1 MENSLLYGNEA
12 QILNDGW
19 SNVISGLGTM
29 RDRRENTSFTSDN
42 ILSDQT
48 LMNIWESEGLGA
60 QIVDIPAED
69 MVTKWF
75 YVEADTDNRIVKSL
89 QKIGAKKAIE
99 QALKWASLFGASI
112 VIMRID
118 DGGRLESPV
127 NVAKIKNIEAL
138 DVYDKRDVMIM
149 PEDIYKNER
158 DVKYG
163 KPKFYT
169 VNNMTTGEMF
179 RVHESRVLRFDGLEL
194 PIAEKTRNNGW
205 GGSRLQRVYTRL
217 RGLGESLAGVEHINS
232 EFIMNVLK
240 MKNLQALLL
249 NKDGATNLMNRIH
262 IMDMVKGLMNTTVID
277 SNEEFERV
285 TSVGVSG
292 LRELIDVLIDVV
304 CGITGIP
311 RIKLI
316 GDQSKGLGGEAAGT
330 LRLYYDKIAHR
341 QETELQPEIDKLIGY
356 VRMYAANNI
365 SELDAV
371 SKFKTLYQM
380 SDKEEAEIKLLN
392 AKSDGV
398 YIQSG
403 VPMEFFV
410 KSRFGGQSYGNNV
423 VLPPDYVKVIEKQ
436 SADKL
441 YKEAKEQQKK
451 PEGVNMAAKGNEGKN
466 NE

>member
-1 MENSLLYGNEA
+1 MDSLLSGSHVE
-12 QILNDGW
+12 IVNDGW
-19 SNVISGLGTM
+19 SNILSGLGTL
-29 RDRRENTSFTSDN
+29 RDRRERTTFTSDN
-42 ILSDQT
+42 MLTDQT
-48 LMNIWESEGLGA
+48 LISIYEAEGLGA
-60 QIVDIPAED
+60 QIIDIPAED

-75 YVEADTDNRIVKSL
+75 YIEADTDNRIVKYL
-89 QKIGAKKAIE
+89 QKIGAKKATE
-99 QALKWASLFGASI
+99 QGLKWGSLFGSAI
-112 VIMRID
+112 IIMRID

-127 NVAKIKNIEAL
+127 KLNKIRGIEAL

-149 PEDIYKNER
+149 PDDLYQNKRNP
-158 DVKYG
+158 KYG
-163 KPKFYT
+163 KPERYT

-179 RVHESRVLRFDGLEL
+179 KVHESRILRFDGLSL
-194 PIAEKTRNNGW
+194 PNYERIRNNGW

-240 MKNLQALLL
+240 LKNLQSLLS
-249 NKDGATNLMNRIH
+249 NKEGSTNLFNRIE

-277 SNEEFERV
+277 ANEEFERV

-292 LRELIDVLIDVV
+292 LRELIDVLIDVL
-304 CGITGIP
+304 CGIAGIP

-341 QETELQPEIDKLIGY
+341 QETELQPEMDKLCLY
-356 VRMYAANNI
+356 VKQVVAPEMND
-365 SELDAV
+365 LDV
-371 SKFKTLYQM
+371 TVKFKTLYQM

-398 YIQSG
+398 YFQSG
-403 VPMEFFV
+403 APIEYFL

-423 VLPPDYVKVIEKQ
+423 VFPPDFIKLLESQ
-436 SADKL
+436 GAEKL
-441 YKEAKEQQKK
+441 YKEAKERIEK
-451 PEGVNMAAKGNEGKN
+451 PESVNMAARGEEGKN